1 MTLGYVFLLF
11 SIKMRNCW
19 FLMVGT
25 QAWAPVPDAGCFST
39 RMVPTTSLLAS
50 RPLPFIWK
58 VLHTSK
64 TDSLHRPPYTP
75 ACVPCLT
82 IKNRLS
88 PPGHIAHAPAPHRLS
103 LAWKLSSPHLDP
115 AFSLCGRGPGT
126 LPPQHTE
133 ALDTCWS
140 PLQKGGWRRKWT
152 AFWSHYKVALR
163 GLRFGLVWILSY
175 WW

>member
-115 AFSLCGRGPGT
+115 DFSHCATYLCTTTQALTSTWLKPDHILTLLFSQHGP
-126 LPPQHTE
+126 L
-133 ALDTCWS
+133 L
-140 PLQKGGWRRKWT
+140 
-152 AFWSHYKVALR
+152 LR
-163 GLRFGLVWILSY
+163 GTPSLPYMGPSAP
-175 WW
+175 